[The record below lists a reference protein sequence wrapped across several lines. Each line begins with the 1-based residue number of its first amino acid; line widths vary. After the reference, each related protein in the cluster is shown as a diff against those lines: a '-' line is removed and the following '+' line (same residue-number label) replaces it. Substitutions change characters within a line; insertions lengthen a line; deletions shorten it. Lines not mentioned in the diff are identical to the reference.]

1 MGILAASRCLS
12 SGAQP
17 RHRPPHD
24 GLYPTCRSKLRWDLK
39 GDLVRTP
46 GWGIET
52 SMGAML
58 TESRERL
65 LNDLNPPQR
74 EAVMVAD
81 GPLLILAGPGSGK
94 TRVITRR
101 AAYLAATVTRPWHVL
116 AITFTNK
123 AAKELRE
130 RVDAL
135 AVGEGMT
142 VGTFH
147 AFCAKLLR
155 IHGERAGI
163 PKNFTIFDRDDRR
176 KIFKQAIEL
185 CGMSAD
191 NLTPAG
197 VEQEISRTKNALLDA
212 AQFAERANDW
222 RARNLARVYEAYE
235 RLLREFGGLD
245 FDDLLMRVALMLSRD
260 AELRSTLEN
269 RYQYVLIDEYQ
280 DTNAAQYMI
289 ARLLTKDRQNLCATG
304 DPDQSIYGWRG
315 ADIGNILSFER
326 DYPKA
331 KVVRLEQNYRSTG
344 RILAAADMLITENTQ
359 RKAKRL
365 WTENEPGPAVRVL
378 EVEDGEEEADVVIAD
393 IGLRIRE
400 GIEPSQVAVFYRVN
414 ALSRTLEEALLHRG
428 IRYQIAR
435 GVEFYNR
442 KEIKDVLAYL
452 RVLVNP
458 ADNVALLRI
467 INTPPRGIGTT
478 TIERLE
484 ERAKGA
490 GRRVFDALFDPPT
503 IAQLGRSGE
512 KVRQFAELLRDL
524 AGALTLSPSK
534 ALEAV
539 ISKSGLRA
547 MYTQQRDIDD
557 APLANLDELISA
569 ASSFESDQPEASLVD
584 WLEHAALV
592 SDVDAVKGDEG
603 RVTLM
608 TLHAAKGLEFDCVY
622 IIGLED
628 GLLPFRR
635 EFGDG
640 GDVDEEEERR
650 LTFVGMTRARRRLTL
665 ARARYRMQRGVT
677 QRTTR
682 SPFLDEL
689 PNDGVE
695 WVDDQSGDALAPR
708 KRAPQFSAPRGRLPD
723 DIERWTIGTLVRHP
737 DHGLGRVLSIHR
749 ASSRTHVDVQFKSGG
764 RKSWVLEFADLKR
777 VDFDDVE

>member
-1 MGILAASRCLS
+1 
-12 SGAQP
+12 
-17 RHRPPHD
+17 
-24 GLYPTCRSKLRWDLK
+24 
-39 GDLVRTP
+39 
-46 GWGIET
+46 
-52 SMGAML
+52 MGAAL
-58 TESRERL
+58 VESRERL
-65 LNDLNPPQR
+65 LADLNEPQR
-74 EAVMVAD
+74 EAVLVAD

-176 KIFKQAIEL
+176 KLFKQAIEV
-185 CGMSAD
+185 CGLSAD
-191 NLTPAG
+191 NVTPAG
-197 VEQEISRTKNALLDA
+197 VEQEISRAKNALIDA
-212 AQFAERANDW
+212 ARFAEGAFDW
-222 RARNLARVYEAYE
+222 RARIVGRVYEAYE
-235 RLLREFGGLD
+235 KLLKDFSGLD

-260 AELRSTLEN
+260 AELRTTLEN

-289 ARLLTKDRQNLCATG
+289 ARLLTQERKNLCATG

-344 RILAAADMLITENTQ
+344 KILAAADALIAENKQ

-365 WTENEPGPAVRVL
+365 WTQNEPGPSVRVF
-378 EVEDGEEEADVVIAD
+378 EVEDGEEESDVVIAD
-393 IGLRIRE
+393 IAQQISG
-400 GIEPSQVAVFYRVN
+400 GVDPSQIAVFYRVN
-414 ALSRTLEEALLHRG
+414 ALSRTLEESLLHRG
-428 IRYQIAR
+428 LRYQIAR

-458 ADNVALLRI
+458 ADEVALLRI

-478 TIERLE
+478 TIKRLE
-484 ERAKGA
+484 ERAKSG
-490 GRRVFDALFDPPT
+490 GRRLFDAVCDAELT
-503 IAQLGRSGE
+503 ATLARSGE
-512 KVRQFAELLRDL
+512 KVRQFAELLREL
-524 AGALTLSPSK
+524 SAAMTLSPSK

-547 MYTQQRDIDD
+547 LYHQQREIDD

-569 ASSFESDQPEASLVD
+569 ASSFESEQPEASLID

-592 SDVDAVKGDEG
+592 SDVDAVKSDEG

-622 IIGLED
+622 MIGLED

-650 LTFVGMTRARRRLTL
+650 LVFVGMTRARKRLTL
-665 ARARYRMQRGVT
+665 SRARYRMQRGVT

-689 PNDGVE
+689 PSQGVE
-695 WVDDQSGDALAPR
+695 WIDDDAVAPTAPR
-708 KRAPQFSAPRGRLPD
+708 RRSPEFSAPSGNLPD
-723 DIERWTIGTLVRHP
+723 DIEQWTIGTLVQHP

-749 ASSRTHVDVQFKSGG
+749 AATRTHVDVQFKNGG

-777 VDFDDVE
+777 VAFEDVE